1 VRDMTEIAHAV
12 VSLMILILKH
22 LLYSALLYSA
32 TAIKVLTT
40 AAGQQAT
47 RTRFRP
53 LQTNE
58 LLRGNGGC
66 LVPKKNEAPSE
77 VKV

>member
-1 VRDMTEIAHAV
+1 MTEIAHAV

-47 RTRFRP
+47 RTRLDRFK
-53 LQTNE
+53 QTSYCE
-58 LLRGNGGC
+58 ETA
-66 LVPKKNEAPSE
+66 VVWFQKK
-77 VKV
+77 